1 MPYKTYGVI
10 QELIRQLRKHEAV
23 IFVNNKEFA
32 KLIMANIP
40 GARVEVCKIP
50 EKQEGYDIGY
60 QYIKD
65 ELTPTDKKLEE

>member
-1 MPYKTYGVI
+1 MEVI
-10 QELIRQLRKHEAV
+10 KELIRQLRKHEAV

-32 KLIMANIP
+32 ELIMANIP

-60 QYIKD
+60 RYIED
-65 ELTPTDKKLEE
+65 ELNPPPDKKLEE